1 MVAKEIIETKP
12 LDEVV
17 ENRECCNAIGGQSLR
32 SLPSRLTGLEFFFEL
47 VDRLIWDLAHRSLP
61 LHELTLIR
69 GLHHLFAVAV
79 IVACLGI
86 QSMV

>member
-61 LHELTLIR
+61 LHELAPIG
-69 GLHHLFAVAV
+69 GLRRLLSVAA

-86 QSMV
+86 ESMV